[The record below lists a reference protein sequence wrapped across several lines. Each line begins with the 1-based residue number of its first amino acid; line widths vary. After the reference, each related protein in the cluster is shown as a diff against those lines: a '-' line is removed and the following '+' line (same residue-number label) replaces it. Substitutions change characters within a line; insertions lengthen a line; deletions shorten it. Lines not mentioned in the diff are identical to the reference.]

1 MPDFYQVT
9 LFAKDVATLGGFYRD
24 VMGFK
29 VTYPTGDGSLEG
41 EDWVTLDA
49 GTTTLAIHSGG
60 EINSGSRT
68 KLSTKVDDLDLMRQD
83 LKNRGFEIDEPKS
96 VSPYVKSANMSD
108 PEGNL
113 ISLDQVVEPS

>member
-1 MPDFYQVT
+1 
-9 LFAKDVATLGGFYRD
+9 
-24 VMGFK
+24 MG
-29 VTYPTGDGSLEG
+29 
-41 EDWVTLDA
+41 DA
-49 GTTTLAIHSGG
+49 GCGHTTTLAIHSGG